1 MAYISPS
8 TVTTGDL
15 ITAAEWN
22 QDIVANEQASAPD
35 MFTAK
40 GDLFVGTAADA
51 GTKLPVGGD
60 GDVLM
65 ADSAQASGLAWA
77 DRLTRLMQRQGGS
90 ATDWNPPGS
99 TNYTPGQ
106 VIMQAGAV
114 LVNISNG
121 SDFGTAVVT
130 LPAAFSAAP
139 LVLATFQSAAAV
151 AGTTV
156 WAAAGTTSITVRV
169 NRTGTTGDVS
179 VGVAWLAIGP
189 A

>member
-35 MFTAK
+35 MFTDK
-40 GDLFVGTAADA
+40 GDLFV
-51 GTKLPVGGD
+51 
-60 GDVLM
+60 
-65 ADSAQASGLAWA
+65 
-77 DRLTRLMQRQGGS
+77 
-90 ATDWNPPGS
+90 
-99 TNYTPGQ
+99 
-106 VIMQAGAV
+106 
-114 LVNISNG
+114 
-121 SDFGTAVVT
+121 GTAVVT